1 VWPWAS
7 GFKHCKK
14 DAPFTVKQ
22 PIESHSLCPLV
33 WIGADWSREV
43 VTTVCGMTCDII
55 RLTSVDEK
63 YQIIA
68 EIGKGTYGKV
78 YKCREQ
84 ETGTICAL
92 KKINILEKL
101 GGFPLNTIREI
112 NLLRALHHDNIIGL
126 RAIVTSSISKF
137 GFSEESAVYLAFD
150 YCEFDLYGLLYGA
163 ESILSIM
170 HVISY
175 IKQMLIALKVCHD
188 NHIVHRDL
196 KPANLF
202 VTRGNVL
209 RLGDFG
215 LARKIAQD
223 RDVCYTSKVI
233 TLYYRAPELL
243 LGCQAYGYEVDM
255 WSIGCIIYEMITKQP
270 LFQATLRSGST
281 HVQDSDQCEAIWNI
295 CGHPNVTDWPEV
307 KDLPEWA
314 LFRIAKPHPDRLKD
328 HLAKT
333 IPSEYADSI
342 DLLLRILVLT
352 PSKRITAEE
361 ATLHPFLTRF
371 GREIEPSS
379 LEPIRSHMEL
389 HQMGVSAERKKRL
402 AEAKAKTDSK

>member
-1 VWPWAS
+1 
-7 GFKHCKK
+7 
-14 DAPFTVKQ
+14 
-22 PIESHSLCPLV
+22 
-33 WIGADWSREV
+33 
-43 VTTVCGMTCDII
+43 MTSEII
-55 RLTSVDEK
+55 RVTSVDEK

-78 YKCREQ
+78 YKCREHG
-84 ETGTICAL
+84 TGTICAL

-112 NLLRALHHDNIIGL
+112 NLLRALRHDNIIGL
-126 RAIVTSSISKF
+126 RAIVTTSISRF

-163 ESILSIM
+163 ESILSHM

-202 VTRGNVL
+202 VTRSNVL

-215 LARKIAQD
+215 LARKIVQD

-255 WSIGCIIYEMITKQP
+255 WSVGCIIYEMITKQP
-270 LFQATLRSGST
+270 LFQATVRTGSG
-281 HVQDSDQCEAIWNI
+281 HVQDSDQCEAIWSI
-295 CGHPNVTDWPEV
+295 CGHPNVVEWPEV
-307 KDLPEWA
+307 KDLPEWT
-314 LFRIAKPHPDRLKD
+314 LFINAKPRPDRLRD
-328 HLAKT
+328 HLEKT

-352 PSKRITAEE
+352 PSKRITAEK

-379 LEPIRSHMEL
+379 LVPIQSQAEL
-389 HQMGVSAERKKRL
+389 HQMGVSAERKKRM